1 MEILLAADIVPGLT
15 PGGASPAPTGSGLIG
30 WRLTRRAEARRLH
43 SHGTS
48 HGTLSW
54 HAKFWMERC
63 WFYSVRRAFMGWME
77 AARFAGMMAA
87 TKEQMASAT
96 AAIVRASGSQDGTP

>member
-15 PGGASPAPTGSGLIG
+15 PGGASPAPTDSGLIG

-54 HAKFWMERC
+54 HAVM
-63 WFYSVRRAFMGWME
+63 
-77 AARFAGMMAA
+77 AR
-87 TKEQMASAT
+87 Q
-96 AAIVRASGSQDGTP
+96 ILDGAVLVLLGAEGVHGLDGGGAVCGDDGGYEGADG